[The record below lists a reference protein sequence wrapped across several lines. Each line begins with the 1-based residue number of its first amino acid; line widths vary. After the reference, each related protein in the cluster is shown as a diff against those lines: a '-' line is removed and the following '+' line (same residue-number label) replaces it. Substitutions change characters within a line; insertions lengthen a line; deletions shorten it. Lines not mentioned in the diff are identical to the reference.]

1 MNFMAKYIDFKL
13 NWTEIRHKMLV
24 PLTVF
29 FCISCGKQDPSI
41 QKTKLAGYWSIES
54 VTSPDGNKRDF
65 SINAIIDYIALT
77 GGKGVRTKV
86 GPKFDGSFTNNG
98 NSETFTLAIEEDSL
112 RLYYI
117 TPFDSWKET
126 VVLATDS
133 ILKIINRDS
142 KIYTY
147 KKFRKFTFGSK

>member
-54 VTSPDGNKRDF
+54 VTSPDGNKSDC
-65 SINAIIDYIALT
+65 SIKATKDYLALA
-77 GGKGVRTKV
+77 GGKGERTVV
-86 GPKFDGSFTNNG
+86 GPKFDGSLTYIG
-98 NSETFTLAIEEDSL
+98 DS
-112 RLYYI
+112 
-117 TPFDSWKET
+117 
-126 VVLATDS
+126 
-133 ILKIINRDS
+133 
-142 KIYTY
+142 
-147 KKFRKFTFGSK
+147 GSTA